1 MKKSNGMVFVNT
13 TIQKQFTNGPKV
25 SAEFQIIVSQNNSDE
40 WIFDCVEPLEIDEIE
55 MMGVKITDL
64 ENKRK
69 AIAHFKSMGINLW
82 DEMCKDM
89 NEVIA
94 MSGGAVVFVKEQTEI
109 ILPTKKTVAE
119 PTDIVELTKF
129 ETDYIKVM
137 ADLKQKFGRLGYY
150 NDKRKDSRRIKIQS
164 SQSKCIKK
172 YMKTK
177 YPHIETYYNN
187 EGEWELCF
195 ILPI

>member
-25 SAEFQIIVSQNNSDE
+25 SAEFQIIVAQDKNDE
-40 WIFDCVEPLEIDEIE
+40 WIFDCVEPTEIDEIE

-109 ILPTKKTVAE
+109 ILPTKKTVTK
-119 PTDIVELTKF
+119 PNDVVELTKF
-129 ETDYIKVM
+129 ETDYVKIM

-150 NDKRKDSRRIKIQS
+150 NDKRKNSRRIKIQS
-164 SQSKCIKK
+164 SQSKYIKK

-187 EGEWELCF
+187 KGEWELCF
-195 ILPI
+195 VLPI